1 MDRKTQKYV
10 EITEQGKNEVQY
22 DTINDIKIQA
32 VNDSH
37 LLEFIEAGGREGSW
51 NRVNAIV
58 NNPKKT
64 ADMNLVATNTY
75 GKLVRQFD
83 IIDNTVRQQFFG
95 EEKFDN
101 HMLVTKVTQL
111 ENNKYNM
118 VSALFP
124 IQPGIPIDNKIRT
137 IRTTRI
143 HEVEGIDKIRNI
155 TSVAGVDVAEN
166 ISLDEAFDY
175 INNIRQE
182 VGLIDQEPDW
192 DFANED
198 NLER

>member
-1 MDRKTQKYV
+1 
-10 EITEQGKNEVQY
+10 
-22 DTINDIKIQA
+22 
-32 VNDSH
+32 
-37 LLEFIEAGGREGSW
+37 
-51 NRVNAIV
+51 
-58 NNPKKT
+58 
-64 ADMNLVATNTY
+64 MNLVATNAY
-75 GKLVRQFD
+75 GKLVREFD

-124 IQPGIPIDNKIRT
+124 IQPGIPVDNKIRT
-137 IRTTRI
+137 IQTTRI

-182 VGLIDQEPDW
+182 VRLIDQEPDW
-192 DFANED
+192 SFANED

>member
-1 MDRKTQKYV
+1 
-10 EITEQGKNEVQY
+10 
-22 DTINDIKIQA
+22 
-32 VNDSH
+32 
-37 LLEFIEAGGREGSW
+37 
-51 NRVNAIV
+51 
-58 NNPKKT
+58 
-64 ADMNLVATNTY
+64 
-75 GKLVRQFD
+75 
-83 IIDNTVRQQFFG
+83 
-95 EEKFDN
+95 
-101 HMLVTKVTQL
+101 MLVTKVTQL

-137 IRTTRI
+137 IRTTRV
-143 HEVEGIDKIRNI
+143 HEAEGIDKIRNI

-192 DFANED
+192 SFANED
-198 NLER
+198 NKKNKQTSDYVRLFVCIFKLVYTNYPIIRDIHHP